1 MKDIIGFLSAL
12 EIEQWSSSSTI
23 QEKIRKRFP
32 EYTSKITVQR
42 GASKKCLV
50 FQDED
55 FVIKWATGD
64 VDPENNEAVKEIEVY
79 QDAKEKHL
87 EQFFPKTELLAEI
100 NGVIFVKQ
108 EKIDFSCS
116 RTPFRKCQKYDRIA
130 RTVSDHIFDKMAS
143 QIRKAGNIN
152 YSRDLDYTWGRMV
165 ISLYGKKVAK
175 ALCDFIIDHEI
186 NDLHGENL
194 GYKNNKPV
202 LLDFS
207 GYDR

>member
-12 EIEQWSSSSTI
+12 EIDRWDSRGDI
-23 QEKIRKRFP
+23 QERIRDHFP
-32 EYTSKITVQR
+32 ECVSEITVKE

-50 FQDED
+50 FQNEN
-55 FVIKWATGD
+55 FVIKWASED
-64 VDPENNEAVKEIEVY
+64 VDPENDEGIKEAEIY

-116 RTPFRKCQKYDRIA
+116 CTPFFKSRKYDRIA

-143 QIRKAGNIN
+143 QIRKAGNTN
-152 YSRDLDYTWGRMV
+152 YSRELDYTWGRMV

-186 NDLHGENL
+186 NDLHGGNL

>member
-12 EIEQWSSSSTI
+12 EIGQWSSSSTI
-23 QEKIRKRFP
+23 QEKICERFP
-32 EYTSKITVQR
+32 EYVSKIIVQR

-50 FQDED
+50 FQDEV

-64 VDPENNEAVKEIEVY
+64 VDPMNNEVIKEIEVY

-87 EQFFPKTELLAEI
+87 EQFFPKTEFLAEI
-100 NGVIFVKQ
+100 KGVIFVKQ

-116 RTPFRKCQKYDRIA
+116 RTPFYKQQKYDRIA
-130 RTVSDHIFDKMAS
+130 RTVSDRIFNKMDS
-143 QIRKAGNIN
+143 RIRNAGNTD
-152 YSRDLDYTWGRMV
+152 YSRELNYTWGRMV

-175 ALCDFIIDHEI
+175 ALCNFIIDHEI
-186 NDLHGENL
+186 NDLHGENI